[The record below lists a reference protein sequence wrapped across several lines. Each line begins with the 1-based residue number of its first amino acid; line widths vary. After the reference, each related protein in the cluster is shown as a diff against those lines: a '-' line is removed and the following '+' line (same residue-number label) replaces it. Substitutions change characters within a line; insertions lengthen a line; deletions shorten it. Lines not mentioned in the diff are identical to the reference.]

1 MQYQSGR
8 MNRSGSDSSQPGMST
23 PPWPLTL
30 TYRRLMNNDHDDGDG
45 DDNHRDGNERELE
58 LTALLACGG
67 CLVGITVIC
76 SSRLHF
82 SLVCV

>member
-8 MNRSGSDSSQPGMST
+8 MDRSGSDSS
-23 PPWPLTL
+23 PPWPLPL
-30 TYRRLMNNDHDDGDG
+30 TYRRLMNNDHDDGHG
-45 DDNHRDGNERELE
+45 DDNRRDGNERELE

-67 CLVGITVIC
+67 CFVGITVIC
-76 SSRLHF
+76 ASRLHF